1 MEGIKEMSKKAKVK
15 EKKIKEEGMED
26 LMTEPVF
33 LDEDDHKELILSLEQ
48 MRSAQLKAENF
59 QKAIQ
64 IKRLGLQITQT
75 QVNAEIK
82 ELNLRAQHD
91 QEKAEAIR
99 AKYNKLVRDLTEKYD
114 LPDKWAYDE
123 TTGEISII
131 EIEEQE
137 ES

>member
-99 AKYNKLVRDLTEKYD
+99 AKYNKLARDLTEKYD